1 MVVLLAK
8 DSVFSYPAI
17 SECPETQNKSIC
29 IALTVDCYLINCIS
43 ATILELQAF
52 DLRACNAL
60 LGKLEKMVEFSGYF
74 QWVLRLHFWLHT
86 PQQCVSVQTSR
97 QCLESKDRCI
107 AHSVFHLWTIFINV
121 EAIVCLL
128 TFYIGRTYFLQCSG
142 SAGEHRCVAE
152 NKRNE

>member
-52 DLRACNAL
+52 DLRVCNAL
-60 LGKLEKMVEFSGYF
+60 LGELEKMVEFPGYF
-74 QWVLRLHFWLHT
+74 Q
-86 PQQCVSVQTSR
+86 
-97 QCLESKDRCI
+97 
-107 AHSVFHLWTIFINV
+107 
-121 EAIVCLL
+121 
-128 TFYIGRTYFLQCSG
+128 
-142 SAGEHRCVAE
+142 
-152 NKRNE
+152 